1 MQEVWQEAKRRLRK
15 RPKQLS
21 LLAWTQSKR
30 PLLGPDKPVDFTA
43 HPYLLDL
50 YNTKAKRLVVYK
62 ASQMGASEYLISYAF
77 HAADQRKATV
87 LYVFP
92 TDVHL
97 RDFSAGRIGPAIAAS
112 DYLTSIV
119 IPAHGKG
126 ADRTTLKR
134 VRNRFLYLR
143 GGKVAPDGS
152 APQLKAVDA
161 DVLIL
166 DEVDEMDRRAP
177 TIAEKRLGASK
188 IAEVRMVSTPTYH
201 DLGIHAA
208 WQLSDQREWH
218 IRCWRC
224 GERQPL
230 TIDSIVI
237 EWDELQRP
245 AKWHGQQEDRAWT
258 ACRKCGRELNHLAQG
273 EWVAAKPDVKVIGFH
288 LTRLFSPMVDLL
300 AIVTSLSTVD
310 ETVRKETFNQD
321 LGLPH
326 VPRGGKL
333 TTEALDA
340 CIRDYG
346 LGPKSDEV
354 TTAGVDVGSVLNVV
368 IRGPVD
374 IETGERPLRYAAEV
388 PTFDELGTILTKFKV
403 KTCVI
408 DALPETRKAREL
420 QSAFPLGVVWLA
432 YYSTQRT
439 GSKKLKPI
447 EPNISEGVVNL
458 DRTRTLDEMFAQ
470 VYAGTRSLPLD
481 IKTVSRYYK
490 QMQTSVRVVEK
501 TRGGKGE
508 SVARYVETGAD
519 HYAHAENYENVAAS
533 GSLMAG
539 GSVGVV
545 MMRR

>member
-1 MQEVWQEAKRRLRK
+1 MQEVWQEAKRRLRE
-15 RPKQLS
+15 RPNRLS

-30 PLLGPDKPVDFTA
+30 PLLGPDKPIDFTA
-43 HPYLLDL
+43 HPYLLDI
-50 YNTKAKRLVVYK
+50 YNTKAKRLVIYK

-77 HAADQRKATV
+77 HAADQRQATV

-112 DYLTSIV
+112 DHLSSIV
-119 IPAHGKG
+119 VPAHGKG

-188 IAEVRMVSTPTYH
+188 IAEVRLVSTPTYH
-201 DLGIHAA
+201 DIGIHAA

-218 IRCWRC
+218 VRCWRC

-230 TIDSIVI
+230 TIDSIVT
-237 EWDELQRP
+237 EWDELQCP
-245 AKWHGQQEDRAWT
+245 TTWHGQQEHRAWT

-273 EWVAAKPDVKVIGFH
+273 EWVAAKPDVGVIGFH
-288 LTRLFSPMVDLL
+288 LTRLFSPVVDLL
-300 AIVTSLSTVD
+300 AIVKSLSTVD

-321 LGLPH
+321 LGLPY

-333 TTEALDA
+333 TAETLDA

-368 IRGPVD
+368 IRGPAD
-374 IETGERPLRYAAEV
+374 AETGERPLRYAAGI
-388 PTFDELGTILTKFKV
+388 PTFEELATVLTKFKV
-403 KTCVI
+403 KTCVV
-408 DALPETRKAREL
+408 DALPETREARKFQAAL
-420 QSAFPLGVVWLA
+420 PTGVVWLA
-432 YYSTQRT
+432 YYVSQKT
-439 GSKKLKPI
+439 GTKKLKPI
-447 EPNISEGVVNL
+447 EPNSLERIVNL

-470 VYAGTRSLPLD
+470 VYAGTRTLPLD
-481 IKTVSRYYK
+481 IKVVTEYYK

-501 TRGGKGE
+501 MRSGE

-519 HYAHAENYENVAAS
+519 HYAHAENYESVAAS

-545 MMRR
+545 TMRR

>member
-1 MQEVWQEAKRRLRK
+1 MKLRQRQRT
-15 RPKQLS
+15 RPTPEPPS

-30 PLLGPDKPVDFTA
+30 PLLGPDKPVDFAA
-43 HPYLLDL
+43 HPYLLDI
-50 YNTKAKRLVVYK
+50 YNTKTKRLVIYK

-77 HAADQRKATV
+77 HAADQRQATI

-119 IPAHGKG
+119 VPAHGKG

-177 TIAEKRLGASK
+177 TIAEKRLGASR
-188 IAEVRMVSTPTYH
+188 IAEVRLVSTPTYH
-201 DLGIHAA
+201 DIGIHSA

-230 TIDSIVI
+230 TINSIVT
-237 EWDELQRP
+237 EWDELERP
-245 AKWHGQQEDRAWT
+245 TVWHGQREDRAWI
-258 ACRKCGRELNHLAQG
+258 ACRTCGRELNHLAQG
-273 EWVAAKPDVKVIGFH
+273 EWIATRPGVKVVGFH
-288 LTRLFSPMVDLL
+288 LTRLFSPVVDLL
-300 AIVTSLSTVD
+300 AIVEALNTVD
-310 ETVRKETFNQD
+310 ETVRKEAFNQD
-321 LGLPH
+321 LGLPYI
-326 VPRGGKL
+326 PRGGKL
-333 TTEALDA
+333 TSDVLDA

-354 TTAGVDVGSVLNVV
+354 TTAGVDVGSVLNMV
-368 IRGPVD
+368 IRGPAD
-374 IETGERPLRYAAEV
+374 AESGERPLRYATGVA
-388 PTFDELGTILTKFKV
+388 TFDELATVLTKFKV

-420 QSAFPLGVVWLA
+420 QSAFPLGVIWLA

-439 GSKKLKPI
+439 GSKKLKSV
-447 EPNISEGVVNL
+447 EPNVSEGIVNL

-470 VYAGTRSLPLD
+470 VYAGTRTLPLD
-481 IKTVSRYYK
+481 IKSVSEYYK
-490 QMQTSVRVVEK
+490 QMQASVRVVEK
-501 TRGGKGE
+501 SRSGE
-508 SVARYVETGAD
+508 SVVARYVKTGSD
-519 HYAHAENYENVAAS
+519 HYCHAENYENVAAS

-539 GSVGVV
+539 GSVGIV
-545 MMRR
+545 MLKR

>member
-1 MQEVWQEAKRRLRK
+1 MSEVWQEAKRRLRE
-15 RPKQLS
+15 RPNQLS

-43 HPYLLDL
+43 HSYLTDI
-50 YNTKAKRLVVYK
+50 YTANAKRLVIYK

-77 HAADQRKATV
+77 HAADQRQATV

-119 IPAHGKG
+119 VPAHGKG

-177 TIAEKRLGASK
+177 TIAEKRLGASR
-188 IAEVRMVSTPTYH
+188 IAEVRLVSTPTYH

-218 IRCWRC
+218 VRCWRC

-230 TIDSIVI
+230 TIDSIVT
-237 EWDELQRP
+237 EWDELERP
-245 AKWHGQQEDRAWT
+245 AAWHGRQENRAWT

-273 EWVAAKPDVKVIGFH
+273 EWVAARLGVKVIGFH
-288 LTRLFSPMVDLL
+288 LTRLFSPVVDLL
-300 AIVTSLSTVD
+300 AIVEALSTVD
-310 ETVRKETFNQD
+310 ETVRKEAFNQD
-321 LGLPH
+321 LGLPYI
-326 VPRGGKL
+326 PRGGKL
-333 TTEALDA
+333 TSEVLDA

-346 LGPKSDEV
+346 LGPKSDEL
-354 TTAGVDVGSVLNVV
+354 TTAGVDVGSVLNVI
-368 IRGPVD
+368 IRGPAD
-374 IETGERPLRYAAEV
+374 TESGERPLRYAAGV
-388 PTFDELGTILTKFKV
+388 ATFDELATVLTKFKV

-470 VYAGTRSLPLD
+470 VYASTRTLPLD
-481 IKTVSRYYK
+481 IKTVSEYYK
-490 QMQTSVRVVEK
+490 QMQASVRVVE
-501 TRGGKGE
+501 RPRSGE